1 MASSALFSSH
11 RALRHPALPVS
22 PLTCSQLLAP
32 TISSTSQTVRSPASL
47 HSRQQRSLFWW
58 SRNHDPEWRSQGK
71 SRLERL
77 MQKEKEIQ
85 SFYDKYVTHA
95 RRRRPY
101 IYQSWRSNKSHGP
114 ERASRFHR
122 RWDVYDEPGK
132 VMGKGN
138 EWGKSWVAKEH
149 GSKNGFEES
158 ESPGEKNGFDSWDGK
173 EREFG
178 ESMRRESE
186 QRFEKLKEALD
197 HDPYGLIFGRRLQPF
212 PFGLKEGSWLSFY
225 KSLFGDEDPMNRNP
239 CSSSPGDPRKPP
251 INIGTEPG
259 ATTSSE
265 MKFNEDHSP
274 SSNTTTDV
282 AFEFDPISG
291 RMVPARTR
299 AIDNQ
304 TDDTSPIIL
313 SNPRD
318 GEAEVETY
326 HEQFNS
332 KPELKVDMEEPVVI
346 EPEGPVS
353 SKTVYPYDANDQSN
367 SKPAQNADTEG
378 PGAIEPKQ
386 PISSKI
392 NSANNVND
400 QSHSKPALD
409 TGEPAVHS
417 KEAISSRIAA
427 VGDTTETHQT
437 IAGQKVDTERP
448 VVESNQ
454 PVSRKTALGDD
465 AKDAP
470 KPDVWLM
477 GEPEKPAGAKVLT
490 SNSEEAKRATL
501 DAKNKSSM
509 QSPSRISEE
518 LAANRAADWQ
528 TYRRIMAKWKD
539 RLDNSGRI
547 AKELEGMSHA
557 DYLRHVE
564 APSASPVGE
573 IYQKAYSGGDGSQAE
588 EGLDR
593 LRASDIR
600 ASYKTRAEGH
610 DGAKKTYEGLQDA
623 DCGLDID
630 ELRWKLSPNNNDA
643 SNVETTQGSI
653 SSATP
658 ATDPMQK
665 AIDSLLDDDDT
676 GGTKRGKVT
685 YIRNIGGDGDL
696 CTTASGSKHDEIHPV
711 FGIKTTDANLHSE
724 IGHIARELREIK
736 ETTNSMN
743 AHLTEHHSPSET
755 AVDSGTQNNTKNAA
769 ASSERMKNAMEEREK
784 QIANIGETLND
795 VKNTNTSIVT
805 LLTELGEDTQRMRS
819 IMKEDTKKPPLDQN
833 VSKENTP
840 SQYRVLAYDSLTME
854 VKDVSVSSG
863 HSGSND
869 IAQQLHPTEAL
880 SRLNNPSRFLEHFP
894 LLEAQ
899 GYEIVSGSGDILIFK
914 KVSGGQDV
922 TDTLKTASS
931 DATAAKKRDGDAYG
945 DGDAM
950 LHSPAQ
956 AAQLEKEAIDQFESG
971 LATAEPSA
979 SSPEP
984 PPSSSS
990 SSSSERTE
998 TRKGNNITPASEETS
1013 SHAYDKKANQ
1023 SSYDYSEEAKQQQQ
1037 QQQDSSTPPPPK
1049 TKKRPP
1055 FLRKTLRRV
1064 LLTGGVAAG
1073 TCYAFGVVA
1082 EYFRT
1087 GGHDGLGPQGFTGL
1101 EGR

>member
-22 PLTCSQLLAP
+22 PLTCSQLLPP
-32 TISSTSQTVRSPASL
+32 TISSTSQTFRSPASL

-77 MQKEKEIQ
+77 MQKEKEMQ
-85 SFYDKYVTHA
+85 SFYNKYVTHA
-95 RRRRPY
+95 KRRRPY

-122 RWDVYDEPGK
+122 RWDVYDEPEKVLGK
-132 VMGKGN
+132 RN

-225 KSLFGDEDPMNRNP
+225 KSLFGDEGPLNRNP

-282 AFEFDPISG
+282 AFEFDPVSG

-299 AIDNQ
+299 AIDSQ

-318 GEAEVETY
+318 GEAEAETY
-326 HEQFNS
+326 HEQSNS

-346 EPEGPVS
+346 EPEQSVS
-353 SKTVYPYDANDQSN
+353 SKTVYPDDANDQSN
-367 SKPAQNADTEG
+367 SKPAQNVDTGG

-386 PISSKI
+386 PTSSEI
-392 NSANNVND
+392 NSADN
-400 QSHSKPALD
+400 
-409 TGEPAVHS
+409 
-417 KEAISSRIAA
+417 AISSRIAA
-427 VGDTTETHQT
+427 IGDTTEAPQT
-437 IAGQKVDTERP
+437 IGGQKVDTERP

-477 GEPEKPAGAKVLT
+477 GEPDNPAGAKVLT
-490 SNSEEAKRATL
+490 SNSEEAKRTTL
-501 DAKNKSSM
+501 DAKNKTSIQSS
-509 QSPSRISEE
+509 SRISEE

-528 TYRRIMAKWKD
+528 TYRRIMVKWKD

-564 APSASPVGE
+564 APNASPVGE
-573 IYQKAYSGGDGSQAE
+573 IYQKAYGVSDGSQAE
-588 EGLDR
+588 EDLDR

-630 ELRWKLSPNNNDA
+630 ELRWKVSPNNNNA
-643 SNVETTQGSI
+643 GNVETAQDSV
-653 SSATP
+653 SP

-665 AIDSLLDDDDT
+665 VIDSLLDDDDI

-685 YIRNIGGDGDL
+685 YIRNIGGDGEP
-696 CTTASGSKHDEIHPV
+696 CTTASGSKRDEIHPV

-743 AHLTEHHSPSET
+743 AHLTEHYIPSET
-755 AVDSGTQNNTKNAA
+755 AVDAGTQNNNRNAA

-784 QIANIGETLND
+784 QIANIGETLSD
-795 VKNTNTSIVT
+795 VKNINNSIAS

-819 IMKEDTKKPPLDQN
+819 IMEEDTKKPPLDQN

-854 VKDVSVSSG
+854 MKDVSISSG

-869 IAQQLHPTEAL
+869 IAHQLHPTEAL

-922 TDTLKTASS
+922 TGTLKTASP

-971 LATAEPSA
+971 LVTAEP
-979 SSPEP
+979 P
-984 PPSSSS
+984 PPPSSSSS

-1023 SSYDYSEEAKQQQQ
+1023 LSFDYSEEAKQQQQ
-1037 QQQDSSTPPPPK
+1037 QQNSSTPPPPK